1 MRRAVLFVLCLALLL
16 GGCGIVPGDET
27 TAPSVPT
34 SAAPTASTA
43 APTEDPT
50 VPQENLP
57 VFQAS
62 MVSIA
67 LPLAHNV
74 VTAEDGTVIF
84 NGVYQNVSPMFQE
97 PDIAQRVTMDL
108 LDRID
113 LGLTDAETVLNA
125 AREAYDA
132 SSGTWNPYYAGIL
145 YTPTRIDAGVLS
157 LLGQYSSVAGG
168 QAHPN
173 HALSSVT
180 YDLVTGKP
188 LTFQDLVTEEFSAP
202 VLCQLLL
209 DALEPQKD
217 SLYSEYET
225 VVRNL
230 FSRELTNWYLSPT
243 GLCFYFAPYEI
254 ASYVTGTVVAEI
266 PYGQLGGILRNEY
279 FPEERGAYEGSP
291 VVERFE
297 SADRD
302 QFSQFTE
309 VIVDRAG
316 SRFLLSAQGTML
328 DLSIVQGSRS
338 GDYFQPEGT
347 IFAASSLS
355 QGEAIMIQADPNAA
369 DQALQLTYTSGGT
382 VVTEYIVL
390 P

>member
-27 TAPSVPT
+27 TAPSASTTGAT
-34 SAAPTASTA
+34 STTAPAEETTA
-43 APTEDPT
+43 APETQPA
-50 VPQENLP
+50 
-57 VFQAS
+57 FQAT

-125 AREAYDA
+125 AREAYGGDPA
-132 SSGTWNPYYAGIL
+132 AWNPYYAGIL
-145 YTPTRIDAGVLS
+145 YTPTRIDGGILS
-157 LLGQYSSVAGG
+157 LLGQYSSVAG

-180 YDLVTGKP
+180 YDLVTGKA

-202 VLCQLLL
+202 VLCQMLL

-225 VVRNL
+225 IVRNL
-230 FSRELTNWYLSPT
+230 FSRELTNWYLSPK

-266 PYGQLGGILRNEY
+266 PYSQLGGILRNEY
-279 FPEERGAYEGSP
+279 FPEERGVYEGSP

-302 QFSQFTE
+302 RFSQFTE
-309 VIVDRAG
+309 VIVDREG

-355 QGEAIMIQADPNAA
+355 QGEAIMIQADPQAA

>member
-16 GGCGIVPGDET
+16 GGCGIVPGNET
-27 TAPSVPT
+27 TAPSADPTIAPST
-34 SAAPTASTA
+34 SAPAEETTVSPETQPT
-43 APTEDPT
+43 
-50 VPQENLP
+50 
-57 VFQAS
+57 FQAA

-67 LPLAHNV
+67 LPLAHNT

-84 NGVYQNVSPMFQE
+84 NGVYQNVSMFQE
-97 PDIAQRVTMDL
+97 PDIAQQVTMDL

-125 AREAYDA
+125 AREAYGGNPA
-132 SSGTWNPYYAGIL
+132 AWNPYYASIL
-145 YTPTRIDAGVLS
+145 YTPTRIDGGILS

-188 LTFQDLVTEEFSAP
+188 LAFQDLVTEEFSAP
-202 VLCQLLL
+202 ALCQMLL

-225 VVRNL
+225 VARNL
-230 FSRELTNWYLSPT
+230 FSRELTNWYLSPK

-266 PYGQLGGILRNEY
+266 PYSSLGGILRNEY

-302 QFSQFTE
+302 RFSQFTE

-355 QGEAIMIQADPNAA
+355 QGEAIMIQADPQAA
-369 DQALQLTYTSGGT
+369 DQVLQLTYTSGGT